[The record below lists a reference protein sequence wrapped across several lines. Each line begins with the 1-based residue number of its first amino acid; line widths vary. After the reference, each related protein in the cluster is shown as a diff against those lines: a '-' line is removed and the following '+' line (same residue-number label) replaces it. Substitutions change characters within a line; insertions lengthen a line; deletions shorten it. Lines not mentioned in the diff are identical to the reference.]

1 MTLLFSA
8 RLPLAGFL
16 VSAALV
22 ARQSVASIRLSVPSP
37 PVQYLDVLPV
47 PLLGGLEEETRLV
60 STFLCHLAPPIEVL
74 SVIVVVGNMQF
85 LRQAQIT
92 GPLSL
97 AVGRGVGEYGPLY
110 VRLRSQLF
118 VPHMRWQCWC
128 LINLLIR

>member
-1 MTLLFSA
+1 MTVLLSA

-16 VSAALV
+16 VSATLV
-22 ARQSVASIRLSVPSP
+22 ARQPVASIRLSVPSP

-47 PLLGGLEEETRLV
+47 PLLRGLEEKTRLV
-60 STFLCHLAPPIEVL
+60 TTFLCHLAPPIEVL

-110 VRLRSQLF
+110 VTR
-118 VPHMRWQCWC
+118 
-128 LINLLIR
+128 

>member
-16 VSAALV
+16 VSATLV
-22 ARQSVASIRLSVPSP
+22 ARQPVASIRLSVPSP

-47 PLLGGLEEETRLV
+47 PLLRGLEEKTRLV
-60 STFLCHLAPPIEVL
+60 STFLRHLAPPIEVL
-74 SVIVVVGNMQF
+74 SVIVIVDNMQF

-97 AVGRGVGEYGPLY
+97 TVGRGVGEYGPLY
-110 VRLRSQLF
+110 VRLWFQLLF
-118 VPHMRWQCWC
+118 PHVR
-128 LINLLIR
+128 

>member
-1 MTLLFSA
+1 MFLLVTEQISCCSLCYVENKSLHVA
-8 RLPLAGFL
+8 ALPL
-16 VSAALV
+16 S
-22 ARQSVASIRLSVPSP
+22 
-37 PVQYLDVLPV
+37 QYLDVLPV

-97 AVGRGVGEYGPLY
+97 AVGRGVGEYRPLY
-110 VRLRSQLF
+110 VTR
-118 VPHMRWQCWC
+118 
-128 LINLLIR
+128 